1 MKARPMDEHLIGLFE
16 LRFEAAIR
24 SGGKWVSNDE
34 KNFDYLIT
42 LK

>member
-1 MKARPMDEHLIGLFE
+1 MNARPMGEHLIELIG
-16 LRFEAAIR
+16 LRFEAAIK